1 MDIFKSIAGNRVLT
15 TVDITGPTWP
25 WFDSSCRDMLTE
37 LLLENY
43 TIRNFWFYQLNDDY
57 YHQTVPF
64 DSVTNRNKLLRKQQR
79 FKKVKAV
86 TLH

>member
-25 WFDSSCRDMLTE
+25 WFDSSCRRMLTE
-37 LLLENY
+37 LLRENY

-57 YHQTVPF
+57 YYHTITF